1 MKDSVLD
8 QRSATIQRLSNLL
21 AAIGTSFVFALTITS
36 SPVAFAASGG
46 VPSDTRTEGEWSA
59 PFDLGMIA
67 ISAALL
73 PTGKVLFWQYMVGSS
88 GGSRAELWD
97 SSGTVT
103 DVSVPYEHDVF
114 CGGHTF
120 LADGR
125 LFVAGGVLWGAAGS
139 EIGVTHSDFFDPFTE
154 TWAPGPE
161 MAFPRWYPYVNEAA
175 DGSD

>member
-1 MKDSVLD
+1 MKEEGIYCAWRWSFLFNQRKLNRRERMTMKDSVLD

-88 GGSRAELWD
+88 GGSRAELGD
-97 SSGTVT
+97 
-103 DVSVPYEHDVF
+103 
-114 CGGHTF
+114 
-120 LADGR
+120 A
-125 LFVAGGVLWGAAGS
+125 
-139 EIGVTHSDFFDPFTE
+139 
-154 TWAPGPE
+154 
-161 MAFPRWYPYVNEAA
+161 
-175 DGSD
+175 